1 MSSSSTNILTQ
12 ETINQKSKRGNP
24 PLNIE
29 LHGLENPSEDLIY
42 ILILSWII
50 SWAQRSLELWGW
62 GVGGGGRVDTPVKG
76 DVELIVIK
84 LIIIH

>member
-1 MSSSSTNILTQ
+1 MKL
-12 ETINQKSKRGNP
+12 K
-24 PLNIE
+24 
-29 LHGLENPSEDLIY
+29 NPSEDLIY

-62 GVGGGGRVDTPVKG
+62 GVDTPVKG